1 MVNHLILPTH
11 ISFPSSTNTC
21 PLAAMTSPTSL
32 NTRTLCSH
40 HRRQLPLLND
50 VSESLLITPTSPS
63 LRHSNKKEAVVQ
75 PSTDSS
81 ATFTIMQ
88 PPTSSHDATLPLL
101 LNLSR
106 TPPTT
111 PTPPLLNCSDAS
123 ASTLQPSQHPNMP
136 RVVLR
141 FNVPIQDSVGMVT
154 AREWRREQ
162 LMAARKRWDQINA
175 RRIQEGHLP
184 MTYHSHTLRD
194 SATSATDLLN
204 TVTDTPPQSPSSH
217 DHENH
222 PEDQMLPPRHPD
234 AWSTLTSI
242 VKRPSCWQ
250 TSLPPQLGKTTKIPL
265 RFRRPTLPKGW
276 RYEEEVAEAE
286 VEVVKE
292 EEGDPFHFQ
301 LTNAQPRS
309 RSSSS
314 KSPGAIRHSKGRE
327 MHRHPYTKTS
337 HSRCRDSTT
346 TGEPSISPSTSSTNT
361 GAKYQ
366 RATSKYT

>member
-1 MVNHLILPTH
+1 
-11 ISFPSSTNTC
+11 
-21 PLAAMTSPTSL
+21 MTSPTSS
-32 NTRTLCSH
+32 NTRTWYSH
-40 HRRQLPLLND
+40 QQRQLHLPRD
-50 VSESLLITPTSPS
+50 VSESSSTTQTSPS

-194 SATSATDLLN
+194 SATSATDPLN
-204 TVTDTPPQSPSSH
+204 TVTDTPPLNLSSR

-222 PEDQMLPPRHPD
+222 PEVQMPPPHHPD

-242 VKRPSCWQ
+242 VKKPLRWQ

-286 VEVVKE
+286 GEVVKE
-292 EEGDPFHFQ
+292 EGGGPFHFQ
-301 LTNAQPRS
+301 LTNDQTQS
-309 RSSSS
+309 HSSSS
-314 KSPGAIRHSKGRE
+314 KNPGVIRHSKERA
-327 MHRHPYTKTS
+327 MHRRPYTKTS
-337 HSRCRDSTT
+337 PNRRRALTT
-346 TGEPSISPSTSSTNT
+346 IGEPSTSHST
-361 GAKYQ
+361 
-366 RATSKYT
+366 

>member
-1 MVNHLILPTH
+1 MVHHLILPTH

-75 PSTDSS
+75 PSTNPP
-81 ATFTIMQ
+81 AMFTITQ

-111 PTPPLLNCSDAS
+111 PMPPSLNSSDIS
-123 ASTLQPSQHPNMP
+123 TSTLQPSQHPSMP
-136 RVVLR
+136 RVILR
-141 FNVPIQDSVGMVT
+141 FNIPIQDSVGMVT

-204 TVTDTPPQSPSSH
+204 TVTDTPPQNHLSP

-222 PEDQMLPPRHPD
+222 PEAQMPPPHHPN

-242 VKRPSCWQ
+242 VKKPLRWQ

-265 RFRRPTLPKGW
+265 RFCRPTLPKGW

-286 VEVVKE
+286 GEVVKE
-292 EEGDPFHFQ
+292 EGGGPFHFQ
-301 LTNAQPRS
+301 LTNNQTQSP
-309 RSSSS
+309 SSSS
-314 KSPGAIRHSKGRE
+314 KSPGAIRRSKGRE
-327 MHRHPYTKTS
+327 MPHHPYTKTS
-337 HSRCRDSTT
+337 HSRRRDTST
-346 TGEPSISPSTSSTNT
+346 TGEQFTSPSTSLTNT

-366 RATSKYT
+366 HATSRYT